1 MAGTPET
8 FHCRQRPWQN
18 RNLRLAEE
26 ITNIKNMEFKEVLE
40 KRRSIRKF
48 KSTEIPD
55 EKIREILQLA
65 QLAPSAGNV
74 QAYKIKII
82 KNDGDKKKLPEATFS
97 SQGSRQ
103 DWIAGAP
110 VALIICADINES
122 EKKFGERGR
131 NLYAIQDATIFT
143 SYVQLVIASLGL
155 ASGWLGNFKE
165 EDLRSLLN
173 LPENLKIIAVIP
185 FGYPDSEPEPRKR
198 KKLDE
203 ILLN

>member
-1 MAGTPET
+1 
-8 FHCRQRPWQN
+8 
-18 RNLRLAEE
+18 
-26 ITNIKNMEFKEVLE
+26 MEFKEVLE

-82 KNDGDKKKLPEATFS
+82 KNNEDRKKLPEATFS

-103 DWIAGAP
+103 EWIAGAP
-110 VALIICADINES
+110 AVLIICADMDES
-122 EKKFGERGR
+122 EKRFGERGK

-143 SYVQLVIASLGL
+143 AYVQLAIVSKGL
-155 ASGWLGNFKE
+155 ACGWLGNFKE

-185 FGYPDSEPEPRKR
+185 FGYSDGGPEPRTR
-198 KKLDE
+198 KKLDD